1 MPVLDV
7 RQRTGWLLLAVI
19 VAHILLISVQVNT
32 RSGVPMLES
41 VVFGI
46 FAEVQRAATAM
57 VTGAQDGWQN
67 YFALQEIRRD
77 NERLTEEV
85 SQLRI
90 RLQQERALAAQ
101 SRTLQDL
108 LDLRGQVDFSTTTGM
123 VIRSTVI
130 GGGAAPEFR
139 TVTIDKGTQDGLKTG
154 MAVLAPAGVVGRV
167 ILPSARASKV
177 QLLIDVNAGAGAI
190 VERSRAQGIV
200 MGNGEDWLRM
210 DYVPGTADIK
220 AGDIVV
226 TSGIEGIYPKGFV
239 IGQIESVQPG
249 AATFSAVV
257 VRPSVDFSAL
267 EGVLVVLTPP
277 VAADEAPG
285 P

>member
-1 MPVLDV
+1 MAILDL
-7 RQRTGWLLLAVI
+7 RQRTGWLLLTVI

-32 RSGVPMLES
+32 RSGVPILES
-41 VVFGI
+41 VVFGL
-46 FAEVQRAATAM
+46 FAEVQRAATSA
-57 VTGAQDGWQN
+57 VSGAQDGWQN
-67 YFALQEIRRD
+67 YFALQEVRRD

-101 SRTLQDL
+101 SRTLQEL
-108 LDLRGQVDFSTTTGM
+108 LDLRGQVDFSTATGM
-123 VIRSTVI
+123 VVRSTVI

-139 TVTIDKGTQDGLKTG
+139 TVTIDKGRQDGLATG
-154 MAVLAPAGVVGRV
+154 MAVLAPAGVVGRI

-190 VERSRAQGIV
+190 VERSRAQGVV
-200 MGNGEDWLRM
+200 MGNGQDRLRM

-220 AGDIVV
+220 AGDVVV

-239 IGQIESVQPG
+239 IGQIESVQRG
-249 AATFSAVV
+249 AGTYSTVV
-257 VRPSVDFSAL
+257 VRPAVDFSAL
-267 EGVLVVLTPP
+267 EGVLVVLMLPA
-277 VAADEAPG
+277 AADEALG
-285 P
+285 Q

>member
-1 MPVLDV
+1 MAILDL

-32 RSGVPMLES
+32 RSGVPILES
-41 VVFGI
+41 VIFGM
-46 FAEVQRAATAM
+46 FAEVQRATTSM
-57 VTGAQDGWQN
+57 VSGAQDGWQN

-101 SRTLQDL
+101 SRALQEL

-154 MAVLAPAGVVGRV
+154 MAVLAPAGVVGRI

-177 QLLIDVNAGAGAI
+177 QLLIDVNAGAGAM

-220 AGDIVV
+220 AGDMVV

-239 IGQIESVQPG
+239 IGQIESVQRGG
-249 AATFSAVV
+249 ATYSTVV
-257 VRPSVDFSAL
+257 VRPTVDFTAL

-277 VAADEAPG
+277 AAADEAQG
-285 P
+285 Q